1 MVDIDPIRLE
11 LALKNS
17 MAEEFWEKINFE
29 KVINNSSI
37 INDNTAILVKYPYFY
52 FIFDIDTYE
61 LIEGKGDDTLVTEG
75 ELQEMEPCQ

>member
-1 MVDIDPIRLE
+1 MADIDPIRLE

-17 MAEEFWEKINFE
+17 MVEEFWEKINFE
-29 KVINNSSI
+29 KLINNSSI

-52 FIFDIDTYE
+52 FIFDIDTYG